1 MISDE
6 IISKWLTLELRVSLH
21 LLPPGH
27 PLIKEAALCPSQ
39 LTSNSLTSGHLPH
52 PPVHTEHEVDCVQR
66 QGITTIMLA
75 IREECEV
82 LVALDLDRRD
92 IEEWTDLLLHHS
104 R

>member
-1 MISDE
+1 MAETGAQSQ
-6 IISKWLTLELRVSLH
+6 
-21 LLPPGH
+21 PPSPS
-27 PLIKEAALCPSQ
+27 PLAATSAALCPSQ

-66 QGITTIMLA
+66 QGMTTSMLA